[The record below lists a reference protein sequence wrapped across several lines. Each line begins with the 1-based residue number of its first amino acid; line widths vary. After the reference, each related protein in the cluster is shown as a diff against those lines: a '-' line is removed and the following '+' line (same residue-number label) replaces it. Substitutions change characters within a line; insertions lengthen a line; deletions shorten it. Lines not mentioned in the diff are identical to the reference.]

1 MKIDQKTI
9 MTKRKGRKGE
19 EWRNFTRHE
28 YVPPPIPAQT
38 NPEHPSRDQA
48 QKDALNAWARKGF
61 KGSIIAATGFGKSRI
76 GVLAVGYSLEELI
89 ERDALGDSKCLVLVP
104 TTQLQ
109 AQFEEE
115 FKKWGFEDYL
125 EFIDIVCY
133 QSAHKLRD
141 EHYHVVLCDEIH
153 LGLSPVYREFFEHNT
168 YDKLLCMTAT
178 IPEEP
183 EYRQILVNLAP
194 PVYKLSLDDAVDR
207 GYVADYQIYCVGV
220 KLTTDE
226 KQEYDAYQSLFVR
239 MKMALGGYDAF
250 TKAQGILSG
259 RMPGNKGV
267 AAQFMNAI
275 RGRKKVVQ
283 HAAYKIDE
291 AKVIID
297 HYENDKVLTFGGSN
311 AFADEIAECVDGI
324 SYHSGKTPKKRE
336 NILECFRDGGCRV
349 LCTTKALNQGFNVP
363 DVGIG
368 IIVGLESKALPLIQ
382 RVGRLLRKSEDKVG
396 RVYILYVKDSQE
408 ESWLNKAVSKLKN
421 VQRGEDLTLFLK

>member
-1 MKIDQKTI
+1 

-19 EWRNFTRHE
+19 EWRDFHPK
-28 YVPPPIPAQT
+28 PPSTERIVLTPERSPIPT
-38 NPEHPSRDQA
+38 SRDKA
-48 QKDALNAWARKGF
+48 QKEALNAWARKGF

-76 GVLAVGYSLEELI
+76 GVLAVGYSIDELVDKNANI
-89 ERDALGDSKCLVLVP
+89 LDHNDLHKCLVLVP

-125 EFIDIVCY
+125 EMIDIMCY

-153 LGLSPVYREFFEHNT
+153 LGLSPVYREFFEYNT

-178 IPEEP
+178 MPEEP
-183 EYRQILVNLAP
+183 EYRQILINLAP
-194 PVYKLSLDDAVDR
+194 PVYKLSLDDAVEK
-207 GYVADYQIYCVGV
+207 GYVADYQIYCIGV
-220 KLTTDE
+220 KLTTVE
-226 KQEYDAYQSLFVR
+226 KKEYDAYQSLFVR
-239 MKMALGGYDAF
+239 MKMALGYDAF
-250 TKAQGILSG
+250 TKAQSILSG
-259 RMPGNKGV
+259 YTPGNKGV

-283 HAAYKIDE
+283 HAGYKIDE

-297 HYENDKVLTFGGSN
+297 HYKDDKVLTFGGSN
-311 AFADEIAECVDGI
+311 AFADDIAEEVDGI

-336 NILECFRDGGCRV
+336 NILECFRDGGCRI

-368 IIVGLESKALPLIQ
+368 IIVGLESKSLPLIQ

-408 ESWLNKAVSKLKN
+408 ETWLNKAVSKLKN
-421 VQRGEDLTLFLK
+421 VQRGEDLKLFLK